1 MKVNL
6 KTPAMAPTDAIKAA
20 VNKYV
25 MLLDNPRITT
35 ADVIMRTDNR
45 NQVAEIVLHGRK
57 LEIFAKA
64 TTENMYRSLKQA
76 VRKVKTQLRKKTNH

>member
-6 KTPAMAPTDAIKAA
+6 KTQPMAPTEAIKAA

-25 MLLDNPRITT
+25 MLLDNPRVTT
-35 ADVIMRTDNR
+35 ADVYMKTEKDG
-45 NQVAEIVLHGRK
+45 QVAEIVLHGRH
-57 LEIFAKA
+57 LELFAKA

-76 VRKVKTQLRKKTNH
+76 VRKVKSQLRRKLNH

>member
-6 KTPAMAPTDAIKAA
+6 KTQPMAPTEAIKAA
-20 VNKYV
+20 VNKYI
-25 MLLDNPRITT
+25 MLLDNPRVTT
-35 ADVIMRTDNR
+35 ADVIMKTDNK
-45 NQVAEIVLHGRK
+45 NQVAEIILHGRK

-76 VRKVKTQLRKKTNH
+76 IRKVNTQLRKKMNH

>member
-6 KTPAMAPTDAIKAA
+6 KTQPMAPTDAIKAA

-25 MLLDNPRITT
+25 MLLDNPRVTT
-35 ADVIMRTDNR
+35 ADVYMKTDNSG
-45 NQVAEIVLHGRK
+45 QVAEIVLHGK
-57 LEIFAKA
+57 KMEIFAKA

-76 VRKVKTQLRKKTNH
+76 VRKVKTQLRKRLNH

>member
-6 KTPAMAPTDAIKAA
+6 KTQPMAPTDAIKAA
-20 VNKYV
+20 VNKYI
-25 MLLDNPRITT
+25 MLLDNPRVTT
-35 ADVIMRTDNR
+35 ADVIMKTENK
-45 NQVAEIVLHGRK
+45 NQVAEIILHGSR

-76 VRKVKTQLRKKTNH
+76 VRKVNTQLRKKINH